1 MLETSFLNA
10 GREPRI
16 DAPQDIKEYF
26 ERLYRTGSLDA
37 KDIQTARER
46 FAFKDVAKDYRLIDD
61 DGDPVVVANWEEK
74 QNEIEVLLKAVRR
87 EPTRCANFRKLV
99 PYQVNLRRYER
110 NKLDR
115 SVTEEAPGL
124 FVCARRL

>member
-1 MLETSFLNA
+1 MKGALPPDRWYSAGRSVLETSFLNA

-87 EPTRCANFRKLV
+87 EPTRTISESWYRI
-99 PYQVNLRRYER
+99 
-110 NKLDR
+110 R
-115 SVTEEAPGL
+115 STYDGTNGTSSIAP
-124 FVCARRL
+124 

>member
-1 MLETSFLNA
+1 MPAASLGSTP
-10 GREPRI
+10 PRI
-16 DAPQDIKEYF
+16 LRSILR
-26 ERLYRTGSLDA
+26 RLYRTGSLDA

-87 EPTRCANFRKLV
+87 RTDAGEFPKAGTVSGQPTTVRMAT
-99 PYQVNLRRYER
+99 
-110 NKLDR
+110 
-115 SVTEEAPGL
+115 SSIAP
-124 FVCARRL
+124 